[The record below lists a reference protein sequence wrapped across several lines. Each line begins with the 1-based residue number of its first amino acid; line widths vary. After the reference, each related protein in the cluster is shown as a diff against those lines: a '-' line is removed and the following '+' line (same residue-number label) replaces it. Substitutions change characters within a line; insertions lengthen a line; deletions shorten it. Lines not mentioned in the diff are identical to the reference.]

1 MNLTQLPLGKQANVI
16 GVIARSNDDGIASR
30 LLDLGFVVGESVSC
44 VALAPWGGDPI
55 LVQIGFTRFA
65 LRRSEAARIQIEVIA

>member
-1 MNLTQLPLGKQANVI
+1 MDLTQLALGKQANVI
-16 GVIARSNDDGIASR
+16 GVIALSDDDGIASR

-44 VALAPWGGDPI
+44 VALAPWGGDPM

-65 LRRSEAARIQIEVIA
+65 LRRSEAERIQIEVNA

>member
-16 GVIARSNDDGIASR
+16 GVIPRSDQDGIAGR
-30 LLDLGFVVGESVSC
+30 LLDLGFVAGETVSC

-55 LVQIGFTRFA
+55 LVQIGFTRFG
-65 LRRSEAARIQIEVIA
+65 LRRSEAERIQIEVAA